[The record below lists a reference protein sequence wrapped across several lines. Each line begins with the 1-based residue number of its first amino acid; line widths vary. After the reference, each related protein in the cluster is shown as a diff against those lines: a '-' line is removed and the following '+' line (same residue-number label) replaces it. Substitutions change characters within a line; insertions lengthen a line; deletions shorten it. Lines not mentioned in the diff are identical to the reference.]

1 MKTFMSKGDPMN
13 EDFQITRFLED
24 EDVKAV
30 VRYLAAYREVEG
42 DLGTL
47 DELRRVR
54 DFDGFVSVMSKIV
67 RVKSRVISRLINEPN
82 KYEVSI
88 EGDRRKLF
96 EMSETNLRK
105 IYEYAGINARL
116 AGKLLA
122 SLAFASAIIRKKE
135 E

>member
-1 MKTFMSKGDPMN
+1 MDK
-13 EDFQITRFLED
+13 DFQIEKFLED

-54 DFDGFVSVMSKIV
+54 NFEGFVSVMSKLI
-67 RVKSRVISRLINEPN
+67 RVKDRVLSKLVNEPD
-82 KYEVSI
+82 KYEVVV

-96 EMSETNLRK
+96 EMSETNLKK
-105 IYEYAGINARL
+105 IYEYAGTNSQL
-116 AGKLLA
+116 TGKLLA
-122 SLAFASAIIRKKE
+122 SLAFASAIIRKREGWKNVR
-135 E
+135 